1 MNTHTETP
9 ASEIAP
15 ERPPTNRRWL
25 APTIVTL
32 LATVLGGLLIS
43 GILPR
48 ANRVKQLEQAAATAT
63 AKVTVAIA
71 VPTTGNVELILPSSV
86 EAAQETPLY
95 PRVNGYVKRIVSD
108 IGTRVQAGDVLAEIE
123 TPELDEQVNQAKAS
137 VEQAA
142 ANFKLAEIS
151 SGRWEEMQKN
161 RIVAAQEVDERK
173 AARDARQA
181 DHRAALANL
190 QRLQRMQDFQ
200 KITAPFSGT
209 VTKRFVEIGQLVTGD
224 LNDTTRVLF
233 QVAHTAS
240 LRAFIN
246 VPQSLYRS
254 IATGQKVDVSFRE
267 LPGKNF
273 PGSVVRTAG
282 ALDQSTRTLR
292 TEVRIPNES
301 GDLLPGLFA
310 EVKFQVQR
318 DRSPIAIPVRALILQ
333 SNGPQVAVLDHQN
346 RVGLHAV
353 TLGRDNGKTIEI
365 ETGLSA
371 GERFITNPSDTLRE
385 GATVEVEKSNGD
397 QQFAMK

>member
-1 MNTHTETP
+1 
-9 ASEIAP
+9 
-15 ERPPTNRRWL
+15 
-25 APTIVTL
+25 
-32 LATVLGGLLIS
+32 
-43 GILPR
+43 
-48 ANRVKQLEQAAATAT
+48 
-63 AKVTVAIA
+63 
-71 VPTTGNVELILPSSV
+71 
-86 EAAQETPLY
+86 
-95 PRVNGYVKRIVSD
+95 
-108 IGTRVQAGDVLAEIE
+108 
-123 TPELDEQVNQAKAS
+123 
-137 VEQAA
+137 
-142 ANFKLAEIS
+142 
-151 SGRWEEMQKN
+151 
-161 RIVAAQEVDERK
+161 
-173 AARDARQA
+173 
-181 DHRAALANL
+181 
-190 QRLQRMQDFQ
+190 MQDFQ